1 MATLKHQVV
10 SLIKSGAF
18 EKAVELAKAAVEQDS
33 TSAESWG
40 VLSHAYEITGDIE
53 SAIQAANHSVDLAP
67 EEPAYRFHRGWLHLL
82 VDCAQDAFDDMKE
95 VLTRSQSLGNDYY
108 AEMAA
113 FLAAESLR
121 RMHRYGEAMAQCSS
135 VREDFSVYV
144 GMPLSKDSLVKACS
158 RALRHTQAM
167 AA

>member
-1 MATLKHQVV
+1 MDQCVCAEHDVRSWHAGVGEDLRSAGDRGRLNLIPIYAT
-10 SLIKSGAF
+10 
-18 EKAVELAKAAVEQDS
+18 
-33 TSAESWG
+33 T
-40 VLSHAYEITGDIE
+40 
-53 SAIQAANHSVDLAP
+53 P
-67 EEPAYRFHRGWLHLL
+67 
-82 VDCAQDAFDDMKE
+82 
-95 VLTRSQSLGNDYY
+95 SLGNDYY